1 MRVGVAEARK
11 RFAELLD
18 RAMRGETV
26 EIARR
31 DEVVAVIGPPQEVS
45 AEPLPTALERWRR
58 EWDVA
63 GLARRRSLR
72 RDPRD
77 RSEGRP
83 SPW

>member
-1 MRVGVAEARK
+1 MRVGVAEARR

-31 DEVVAVIGPPQEVS
+31 DEVVAVIGPPQAVS
-45 AEPLPTALERWRR
+45 AEPLPAALERWRR
-58 EWDVA
+58 EWAVEDWPDEDPFA
-63 GLARRRSLR
+63 GT
-72 RDPRD
+72 RD